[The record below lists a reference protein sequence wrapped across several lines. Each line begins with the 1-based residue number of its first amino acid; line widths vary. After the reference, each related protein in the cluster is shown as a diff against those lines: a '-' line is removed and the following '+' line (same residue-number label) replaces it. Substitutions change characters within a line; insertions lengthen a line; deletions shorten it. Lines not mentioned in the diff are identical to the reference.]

1 MYNKA
6 QQHTCMHNDKQ
17 NIARLASVDA
27 TRFNVMVNIIYC
39 NGKYATFV
47 LSMQTMIIQISATF
61 SLNSV
66 DTITLK

>member
-6 QQHTCMHNDKQ
+6 QQHTCMHNDKE

-47 LSMQTMIIQISATF
+47 G
-61 SLNSV
+61 
-66 DTITLK
+66 